1 MRALQITLLLMGFA
15 AAQVP
20 YEHNHEVVIPAPAV
34 QMDAL
39 DCGLLAMQYGPDYLM
54 HSCYVVDGVDTASYV
69 VDALG
74 AFYASGYELG
84 DPRSVTEAVTVWD
97 LTTGRWAHDLRV
109 VAWESPADSGVV
121 LIVLLKPD
129 L

>member
-1 MRALQITLLLMGFA
+1 MKRILIAFLLLGVA

-20 YEHNHEVVIPAPAV
+20 YEHNQTVVIPAPAV
-34 QMDAL
+34 QMGDM
-39 DCGLLAMQYGPDYLM
+39 DCGMLAAQYGPDYLM
-54 HSCYVVDGVDTASYV
+54 HTCYVADGVDTASYV
-69 VDALG
+69 VDALA

-84 DPRSVTEAVTVWD
+84 DPRAVTEAITAWD

-109 VAWESPADSGVV
+109 IAWESPADAGVV